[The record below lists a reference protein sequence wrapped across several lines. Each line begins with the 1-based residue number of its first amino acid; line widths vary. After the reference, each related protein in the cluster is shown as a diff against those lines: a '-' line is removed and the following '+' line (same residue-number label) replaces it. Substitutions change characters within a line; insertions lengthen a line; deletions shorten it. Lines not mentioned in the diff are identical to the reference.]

1 MSHGVTASDEMS
13 APYGGVLLIAY
24 GGPDRPEDVRPYLAN
39 VLRGRRVP
47 PSRIEEVAHHYE
59 LFGGRSPLT
68 ELTLRQAEALG
79 SEIRAHGQA
88 LPVHVGMR
96 NWTPYLDEA
105 LARMRD
111 AGVRRALGIVM
122 APHQSYASWEQ
133 YHENVADARAR
144 IGAGAPEVDYVVPWF
159 DHPGFIEAQAD
170 RVAAALGGIA
180 PERRGAT
187 PLVFTAH
194 SIPVAMAEASG
205 YPEQVET
212 SSRLVAAR
220 LAAAGLGCERWSV
233 AYQSRSGDPRDPWL
247 EPDVNDVIGR
257 VAAGEN
263 RDVVVVPIGFVSD
276 HIEVL
281 YDLDTEARETA
292 RHAGIAFH
300 RAGTVMDHPAFIRML
315 GDLVRAR
322 CRERN
327 APPLRPGPV
336 PTAWPERA

>member
-1 MSHGVTASDEMS
+1 MSHETAD
-13 APYGGVLLIAY
+13 YGGVLLIAY
-24 GGPDRPEDVRPYLAN
+24 GGPDRLEDVRPYLAN

-47 PSRIEEVAHHYE
+47 PSRIEDVAHHYE
-59 LFGGRSPLT
+59 LFGGHSPLT
-68 ELTLRQAEALG
+68 ELTLRQAEALA
-79 SEIRAHGQA
+79 SEIRAHGPA

-105 LARMRD
+105 LVRMRD

-133 YHENVADARAR
+133 YHENVADAQAR
-144 IGAGAPEVDYVVPWF
+144 VGTGAPEVDYLGPWF

-170 RVAAALGGIA
+170 CVARVLSGIA
-180 PERRGAT
+180 PERRGAA

-194 SIPVAMAEASG
+194 SIPVAMAERSPYVA
-205 YPEQVET
+205 QVET
-212 SSRLVAAR
+212 SSRLVASR
-220 LAAAGLGCERWSV
+220 LECGRWSV

-247 EPDVNDVIGR
+247 EPDIGQVIR
-257 VAAGEN
+257 RLASVGEQE
-263 RDVVVVPIGFVSD
+263 VVVVPIGFVSD

-281 YDLDTEARETA
+281 YDLDTDARETA
-292 RHAGIAFH
+292 RRAGIAFH

-327 APPLRPGPV
+327 APPLRPW
-336 PTAWPERA
+336 PTA